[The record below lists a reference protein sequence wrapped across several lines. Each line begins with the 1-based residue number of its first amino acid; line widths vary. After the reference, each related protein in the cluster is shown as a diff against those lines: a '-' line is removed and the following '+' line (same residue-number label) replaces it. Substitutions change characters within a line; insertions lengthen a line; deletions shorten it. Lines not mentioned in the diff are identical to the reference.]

1 MVVSKRERY
10 IVIATSIVVG
20 LFALDWFIIEPLLSR
35 KSDLD
40 AAIATARQKTNRA
53 EQLFVASRRASRE
66 WDQMVDGG
74 LKKNA
79 SEAESQVLHSVRDWA
94 QDAGMSLSAV
104 KPERT
109 EKDKEFIRTNFRA
122 TGVGGMS
129 QISRFLWNLQSSDI
143 PIRITDL
150 QIASRKDGADELT
163 LQIGMATTYLAPPPP
178 EKAATASI
186 KESLP

>member
-20 LFALDWFIIEPLLSR
+20 LFALDWFIIEPLLAR
-35 KSDLD
+35 KSELD
-40 AAIATARQKTNRA
+40 AAIATSRQKTNRA
-53 EQLFVASRRASRE
+53 EHLLVTSRRAAKE
-66 WDQMVDGG
+66 WDQMVQGG

-79 SEAESQVLHSVRDWA
+79 SEAESQVLHNVRDWA
-94 QDAGMSLSAV
+94 QDAGMSVSAV

-129 QISRFLWNLQSSDI
+129 QISRFLWNLQNSDI
-143 PIRITDL
+143 PIRITDM
-150 QIASRKDGADELT
+150 QIASRKDGTDELT
-163 LQIGMATTYLAPPPP
+163 LQIGMATTYLAPAP
-178 EKAATASI
+178 EKTASV
-186 KESLP
+186 KEVLP